1 MLTLL
6 PQRRHDSDDIDL
18 TFQLAGVGLCI
29 SRQNVIQR
37 CNPLFGDLFG
47 YPADELA
54 GNSLARLYPSCNEFK
69 RSGARLRALMLESGH
84 CSDEQIMR
92 RRDGSLFWCRIIGRA
107 LHLAHPF
114 ACAVWTLEDISVTL
128 PVERVLTDR
137 EKDVA
142 KLLIAG
148 KSSKEIGRILAI
160 SPRTVDA
167 HRARL
172 IQKFDAR
179 SRVELISKLLGSAS
193 LMT

>member
-6 PQRRHDSDDIDL
+6 PQGQHESDDIDL
-18 TFQLAGVGLCI
+18 AFQFAGVGLCI
-29 SRQNVIQR
+29 SRQNVIQC
-37 CNPLFGDLFG
+37 CNPLFADLFG
-47 YPADELA
+47 YSADELA
-54 GNSLARLYPSCNEFK
+54 GNSLARLYLSCNAFN
-69 RSGARLRALMLESGH
+69 RSGARLRALMLKSGH
-84 CSDEQIMR
+84 CSDEQIMY
-92 RRDGSLFWCRIIGRA
+92 RRDGSLFWCRVIGRA

-128 PVERVLTDR
+128 PGERELIDR

-148 KSSKEIGRILAI
+148 KSSKEIGKILAI

-167 HRARL
+167 YRARL